1 MSLLLRK
8 SASVLLLLFAIT
20 APAAAQCTTPNEC
33 ILPPGGCVYVGP
45 NTVFYPG
52 GYSHSGLIFD
62 GVMTCDP
69 FPGLGG
75 TFDSFFDVFFEIQ
88 LDTGMGPQSHQGQ
101 TPMGV
106 RIQGTGGGGNQ
117 RFFETEII
125 SMNLTG
131 GNLPPLVKVRE
142 SQALSSRGQLT
153 STDLGGGVH
162 HIDSFFDV
170 FTELS
175 LDGGQTWLPG
185 NGSSRL
191 QIVPNSPTPAPP
203 ATWGS
208 VKAFYR

>member
-8 SASVLLLLFAIT
+8 SASVLLLLFTIT
-20 APAAAQCTTPNEC
+20 APAAAQCTAPNEC

-52 GYSHSGLIFD
+52 GYSHSGLVFE

-69 FPGLGG
+69 FPPVGG
-75 TFDSFFDVFFEIQ
+75 IFDSFFDVFFEIE
-88 LDTGMGPQSHQGQ
+88 LDTGAGPQSYQGQ
-101 TPMGV
+101 SPMGI
-106 RIQGTGGGGNQ
+106 RIEGTGQVGND
-117 RFFETEII
+117 RFFNTKFI
-125 SMNLTG
+125 SMELTG
-131 GNLPPLVKVRE
+131 GNLPPLVKLRE
-142 SQALSSRGQLT
+142 SPTQPSIGQLT
-153 STDLGGGVH
+153 STDLGGGLH

-185 NGSSRL
+185 SGTSRLHLVPNGS
-191 QIVPNSPTPAPP
+191 TPAPP